1 MKFRCGSWKVVEN
14 DVYKEVQNKLGLFA
28 KKIVKVYVP
37 KMKDD
42 FQENGQI

>member
-1 MKFRCGSWKVVEN
+1 MFITKS
-14 DVYKEVQNKLGLFA
+14 A
-28 KKIVKVYVP
+28 KKIGFGCEENSENVP

>member
-1 MKFRCGSWKVVEN
+1 MESRGKLCLILKSRQ
-14 DVYKEVQNKLGLFA
+14 YILGLFCVENN
-28 KKIVKVYVP
+28 KNIP

>member
-1 MKFRCGSWKVVEN
+1 MFIEKCKINGVGSSEEN
-14 DVYKEVQNKLGLFA
+14 SSS
-28 KKIVKVYVP
+28 KKNVP